1 MIRLHE
7 HLRALGLSN
16 SQAKD
21 ALSSGKV
28 HLCGVPTGDG
38 GRLVDPATVSLRP
51 NAPRLHPG
59 ADLVLLYRDDALGVI
74 WKPPGMLSVPAP
86 RAGGHKNAV
95 GLAGRILGEAH
106 IVHRLDEHTSGL
118 LLVARTVA
126 AQTALKALLEVHAVD
141 RRYLAIVAG
150 SAPEGER
157 RVSSVLRRDRG
168 DGLRGSDPEGEEG
181 KPAVTYFQLRER
193 LGPRYSLVE
202 ARLETG
208 RTHQV
213 RIHLAEQGLPLL
225 GDPLYA
231 PAGVARLWPR
241 QALHAWSLA
250 FRHPFTRQELRFEAP
265 LADDLEQLRRRILAS
280 A

>member
-1 MIRLHE
+1 
-7 HLRALGLSN
+7 
-16 SQAKD
+16 
-21 ALSSGKV
+21 
-28 HLCGVPTGDG
+28 
-38 GRLVDPATVSLRP
+38 
-51 NAPRLHPG
+51 
-59 ADLVLLYRDDALGVI
+59 
-74 WKPPGMLSVPAP
+74 
-86 RAGGHKNAV
+86 V

-118 LLVARTVA
+118 LLVARTLA